1 MDFGKMSSDRTV
13 WTSGKRRQKC
23 GEQDR
28 AVYSKETKAIGMTQK
43 ELAECLGV
51 TNKAVTKWET
61 GGGCRISACSRN

>member
-28 AVYSKETKAIGMTQK
+28 AVYSKETKSDWNDSERA
-43 ELAECLGV
+43 
-51 TNKAVTKWET
+51 
-61 GGGCRISACSRN
+61 CRMSWGDE